1 MAAIAMQCA
10 AMHPCFK
17 YPLINLM
24 FISYSA
30 QKCFMGAVEML
41 FLGLALE
48 IHGCT
53 TARVVSSEIS
63 SGIFPEK

>member
-1 MAAIAMQCA
+1 
-10 AMHPCFK
+10 
-17 YPLINLM
+17 M